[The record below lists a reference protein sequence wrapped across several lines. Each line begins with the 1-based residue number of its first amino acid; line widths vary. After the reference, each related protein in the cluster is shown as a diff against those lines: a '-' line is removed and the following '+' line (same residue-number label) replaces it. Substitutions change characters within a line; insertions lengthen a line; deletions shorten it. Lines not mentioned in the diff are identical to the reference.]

1 MKDDLYQLDEA
12 ATDAVFQALASRE
25 RRRLLDLIRGNPG
38 CIVADLLSAFE
49 MSRIGVLKHLRVL
62 EEADLVV
69 SEKAGRERRL
79 YVNTLPLR
87 AIHRRWSD
95 EFDDFWAGKL
105 LGLKDKIET
114 GS

>member
-1 MKDDLYQLDEA
+1 MDEE

-25 RRRLLDLIRGNPG
+25 RRRMLDLIRAHPG
-38 CIVADLLSAFE
+38 CIVVDLLSAFE

-62 EEADLVV
+62 EDADLVV
-69 SEKAGRERRL
+69 SEKSGRERRL

-95 EFDDFWAGKL
+95 EFDDFWAGGL
-105 LGLKDKIET
+105 LDLKRKIEV
-114 GS
+114 GE

>member
-1 MKDDLYQLDEA
+1 MKNDLYHLDEA
-12 ATDAVFQALASRE
+12 AADAVFQALASRE
-25 RRRLLDLIRGNPG
+25 RRRMLDLIRGNPG
-38 CIVADLLSAFE
+38 CIVADLLGAFE

-62 EEADLVV
+62 EDADLVV
-69 SEKAGRERRL
+69 SQKAGRERQL

-105 LGLKDKIET
+105 LNLKEKIET
-114 GS
+114 GQ

>member
-12 ATDAVFQALASRE
+12 TTDALFQALASRE
-25 RRRLLDLIRGNPG
+25 RRRMLDLIRAHPG
-38 CIVADLLSAFE
+38 CIVADLLSAFQ

-62 EEADLVV
+62 EGADLVV
-69 SEKAGRERRL
+69 SQKTGRERRL

-105 LGLKDKIET
+105 LDLKEKIEA

>member
-1 MKDDLYQLDEA
+1 MNHDPYQLDEA

-25 RRRLLDLIRGNPG
+25 RRRMLDLIRAQPG
-38 CIVADLLSAFE
+38 CIISDLLDRFE
-49 MSRIGVLKHLRVL
+49 MSRIGVMKHLKVL

-95 EFDDFWAGKL
+95 EFDDFWAGSL
-105 LGLKDKIET
+105 LDLKRKVET
-114 GS
+114 GQ